1 MTITPKTLSVKRNE
15 MAKVNPMLVSV
26 YRQVVR
32 FSKGAASALGLPG
45 RVRFD
50 IHVDGTID
58 VVPDPEGFNV
68 ELAHNEFVIRCRAL
82 CKVFLLDKESPTTQF
97 KTKVLY
103 QLSSSSGHYRHNF
116 QLKPITNLYEKVS

>member
-1 MTITPKTLSVKRNE
+1 MSITTITPNTLQVKRNE
-15 MAKVNPMLVSV
+15 MARVNPMLVSV

-50 IHVDGTID
+50 IHNDGTID

-82 CKVFLLDKESPTTQF
+82 CKVFLLDKASPTTQF
-97 KTKVLY
+97 KSKVLY
-103 QLSSSSGHYRHNF
+103 QLVSRKSNF
-116 QLKPITNLYEKVS
+116 QLKPITNLYEKVN